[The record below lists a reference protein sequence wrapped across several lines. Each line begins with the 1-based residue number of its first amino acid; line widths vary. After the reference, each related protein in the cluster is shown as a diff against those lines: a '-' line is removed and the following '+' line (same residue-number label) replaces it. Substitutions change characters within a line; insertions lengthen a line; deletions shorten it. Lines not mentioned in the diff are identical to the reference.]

1 MITEEENKQNDFKLI
16 TYKKNEDENNGI
28 TNIR

>member
-16 TYKKNEDENNGI
+16 TYKKKKMKISESPI
-28 TNIR
+28 